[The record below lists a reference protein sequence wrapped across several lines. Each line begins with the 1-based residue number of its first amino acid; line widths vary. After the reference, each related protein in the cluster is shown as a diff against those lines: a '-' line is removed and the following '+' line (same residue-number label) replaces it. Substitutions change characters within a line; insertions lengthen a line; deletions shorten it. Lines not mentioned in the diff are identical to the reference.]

1 MWWEILLSI
10 VGGLLPLWLVLV
22 VLLWWVGR
30 KLPAKIKLREALRL
44 VPDVVRLLRRLVAD
58 PAVPKSVRVWLIVLL
73 IYLLSPIDLIPDFIP
88 VLGYAD
94 DAIIVA
100 IVLRFA
106 TRHAGAAMLDK
117 HWPGTPEGLR
127 ALRPLAGL

>member
-1 MWWEILLSI
+1 MRWEILLSI

-127 ALRPLAGL
+127 PLRPLAGL